1 MAFFISTSLKIMN
14 FSLLHPE
21 RLNDHRTLIDGVGL
35 LIGDDSYFSALLR
48 DCTQKHAFLFGS
60 ADAFCVVR
68 LLPGMTLFVDIG
80 CTYRAV
86 YRDSYMADLIA
97 LAEDAGASAIEFLS
111 ARAGYHRVAP
121 RHGFSCVDQ
130 NYNGKRIS
138 LWRKDL

>member
-1 MAFFISTSLKIMN
+1 MN
-14 FSLLHPE
+14 FSLFPPE
-21 RLNDHRTLIDGVGL
+21 RLSEHRTLIDAVGQ
-35 LIGDDSYFSALLR
+35 LIGDESYFSTLMQDCLL
-48 DCTQKHAFLFGS
+48 KHAFLFGS

-68 LLPGMTLFVDIG
+68 LLPGVSLFVDIG

-86 YRDSYMADLIA
+86 NRDSYMADLIA
-97 LAEDAGASAIEFLS
+97 LAEDAGANAIEFLS

-121 RHGFSCVDQ
+121 RHGFSCVTS